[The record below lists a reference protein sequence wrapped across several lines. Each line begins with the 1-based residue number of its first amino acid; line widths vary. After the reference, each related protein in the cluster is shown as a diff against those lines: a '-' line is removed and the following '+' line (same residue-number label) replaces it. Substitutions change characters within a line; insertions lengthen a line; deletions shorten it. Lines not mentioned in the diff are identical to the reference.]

1 MLPITNCM
9 SSFRISCS
17 IILDQIKS
25 ENKKIQLLLLLV
37 LTASIISAQ
46 TIDELRVI
54 KAAKAAGEKILD
66 IYANNMGNHPHA
78 PNIHQREFLGLMN
91 SLKR

>member
-1 MLPITNCM
+1 M

-54 KAAKAAGEKILD
+54 KAAKAAEAADFQSKADAVKGEIAGIDAQITEL
-66 IYANNMGNHPHA
+66 IG
-78 PNIHQREFLGLMN
+78 
-91 SLKR
+91 